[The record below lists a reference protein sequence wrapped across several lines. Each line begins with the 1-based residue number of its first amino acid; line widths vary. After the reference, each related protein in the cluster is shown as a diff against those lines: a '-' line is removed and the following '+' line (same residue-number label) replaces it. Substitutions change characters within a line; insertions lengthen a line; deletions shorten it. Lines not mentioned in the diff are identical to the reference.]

1 MTKEQVLAQ
10 QRADFAVAKFI
21 EEILGSG
28 HIKEYT
34 FDETRDSAL
43 ECAKQNIEASS
54 LTEREKHVAKES
66 VDKAVHEI
74 AKIFKKGMIQS
85 GRFGKGYEHYSS
97 SVAEYWREGELWCV
111 LEPSLPYYRRF
122 W

>member
-21 EEILGSG
+21 EEIFESG

-54 LTEREKHVAKES
+54 LTEREKYVAKES
-66 VDKAVHEI
+66 EI
-74 AKIFKKGMIQS
+74 KLYMKLPRYLRKG
-85 GRFGKGYEHYSS
+85 
-97 SVAEYWREGELWCV
+97 
-111 LEPSLPYYRRF
+111 
-122 W
+122 

>member
-54 LTEREKHVAKES
+54 LTEREKYVAKES

-74 AKIFKKGMIQS
+74 APTRGT
-85 GRFGKGYEHYSS
+85 
-97 SVAEYWREGELWCV
+97 EGVVKTIEEDRDERW
-111 LEPSLPYYRRF
+111 SLP
-122 W
+122 

>member
-10 QRADFAVAKFI
+10 KRADFAVAKFI
-21 EEILGSG
+21 EEIFGSG
-28 HIKEYT
+28 HIKECT

-66 VDKAVHEI
+66 VDKAVHDI
-74 AKIFKKGMIQS
+74 AQKLKDAMIHS
-85 GRFGKGYEHYSS
+85 GRIIKK
-97 SVAEYWREGELWCV
+97 
-111 LEPSLPYYRRF
+111 
-122 W
+122 

>member
-1 MTKEQVLAQ
+1 MGMPVRYKCLFNLLLIILRFMTKEQILAK
-10 QRADFAVAKFI
+10 QRADFAVAKLI

-28 HIKEYT
+28 HIKEHT

-43 ECAKQNIEASS
+43 ECAKQNIVDSS

-74 AKIFKKGMIQS
+74 AKMFKEGMIQS
-85 GRFGKGYEHYSS
+85 GRLIVTK
-97 SVAEYWREGELWCV
+97 
-111 LEPSLPYYRRF
+111 
-122 W
+122 

>member
-1 MTKEQVLAQ
+1 MAKEQFLAK
-10 QRADFAVAKFI
+10 QRADLAIAKFI

-28 HIKEYT
+28 HIKECT

-43 ECAKQNIEASS
+43 EYAKQNIEASS

-74 AKIFKKGMIQS
+74 AKIFKKGMIQL
-85 GRFGKGYEHYSS
+85 GRLIKQNE
-97 SVAEYWREGELWCV
+97 R
-111 LEPSLPYYRRF
+111 
-122 W
+122 

>member
-10 QRADFAVAKFI
+10 QHADFAVAKFI

-28 HIKEYT
+28 YIKECT

-74 AKIFKKGMIQS
+74 LRYLRKG
-85 GRFGKGYEHYSS
+85 
-97 SVAEYWREGELWCV
+97 
-111 LEPSLPYYRRF
+111 
-122 W
+122 

>member
-34 FDETRDSAL
+34 FDETRDSAI

-66 VDKAVHEI
+66 VDKVGM
-74 AKIFKKGMIQS
+74 KLPRYLRKG
-85 GRFGKGYEHYSS
+85 
-97 SVAEYWREGELWCV
+97 
-111 LEPSLPYYRRF
+111 
-122 W
+122 

>member
-21 EEILGSG
+21 EEILGAG
-28 HIKEYT
+28 HIKECT
-34 FDETRDSAL
+34 FDETRYSAL

-54 LTEREKHVAKES
+54 LTEREKYVAKES

-74 AKIFKKGMIQS
+74 AKIFKKGMIES
-85 GRFGKGYEHYSS
+85 GRLIKQNE
-97 SVAEYWREGELWCV
+97 R
-111 LEPSLPYYRRF
+111 
-122 W
+122 

>member
-10 QRADFAVAKFI
+10 LRADFAVAKFI

-28 HIKEYT
+28 HIKEHT

-54 LTEREKHVAKES
+54 LTERDETC
-66 VDKAVHEI
+66 
-74 AKIFKKGMIQS
+74 
-85 GRFGKGYEHYSS
+85 GK
-97 SVAEYWREGELWCV
+97 RECG
-111 LEPSLPYYRRF
+111 
-122 W
+122 

>member
-21 EEILGSG
+21 EEIFESG

-34 FDETRDSAL
+34 VDETRDSAL

-54 LTEREKHVAKES
+54 LTE
-66 VDKAVHEI
+66 
-74 AKIFKKGMIQS
+74 
-85 GRFGKGYEHYSS
+85 
-97 SVAEYWREGELWCV
+97 
-111 LEPSLPYYRRF
+111 
-122 W
+122 

>member
-21 EEILGSG
+21 EEILVSG

-54 LTEREKHVAKES
+54 LTEREKYVAKES
-66 VDKAVHEI
+66 VDKTIHEI
-74 AKIFKKGMIQS
+74 YTMLSGIEEDPDFHKIATSTLVKFKLRQDFNI
-85 GRFGKGYEHYSS
+85 
-97 SVAEYWREGELWCV
+97 
-111 LEPSLPYYRRF
+111 PID
-122 W
+122 

>member
-1 MTKEQVLAQ
+1 MTKEQILAK
-10 QRADFAVAKFI
+10 QRADLAVAKFI

-28 HIKEYT
+28 HIKECT

-54 LTEREKHVAKES
+54 LTEREKYVAKES

-74 AKIFKKGMIQS
+74 AKIFKEGMIQS
-85 GRFGKGYEHYSS
+85 GKLIK
-97 SVAEYWREGELWCV
+97 AK
-111 LEPSLPYYRRF
+111 
-122 W
+122 

>member
-1 MTKEQVLAQ
+1 MIKEQDLAQ

-21 EEILGSG
+21 EEIFEFG

-54 LTEREKHVAKES
+54 LTEREKHVAKD
-66 VDKAVHEI
+66 V
-74 AKIFKKGMIQS
+74 
-85 GRFGKGYEHYSS
+85 
-97 SVAEYWREGELWCV
+97 
-111 LEPSLPYYRRF
+111 
-122 W
+122 

>member
-1 MTKEQVLAQ
+1 MIKEQVLAQ

-21 EEILGSG
+21 EEILESG
-28 HIKEYT
+28 HIKECT

-66 VDKAVHEI
+66 VDKTVHEI
-74 AKIFKKGMIQS
+74 AKIFKKGMIES
-85 GRFGKGYEHYSS
+85 GRLIKQNE
-97 SVAEYWREGELWCV
+97 R
-111 LEPSLPYYRRF
+111 
-122 W
+122 

>member
-1 MTKEQVLAQ
+1 MTKEQVLAL

-54 LTEREKHVAKES
+54 LTEREN
-66 VDKAVHEI
+66 
-74 AKIFKKGMIQS
+74 MWQ
-85 GRFGKGYEHYSS
+85 
-97 SVAEYWREGELWCV
+97 REC
-111 LEPSLPYYRRF
+111 R
-122 W
+122 

>member
-43 ECAKQNIEASS
+43 ECAKQILRLHLLQN
-54 LTEREKHVAKES
+54 ERNMWQKRV
-66 VDKAVHEI
+66 
-74 AKIFKKGMIQS
+74 
-85 GRFGKGYEHYSS
+85 
-97 SVAEYWREGELWCV
+97 
-111 LEPSLPYYRRF
+111 
-122 W
+122 